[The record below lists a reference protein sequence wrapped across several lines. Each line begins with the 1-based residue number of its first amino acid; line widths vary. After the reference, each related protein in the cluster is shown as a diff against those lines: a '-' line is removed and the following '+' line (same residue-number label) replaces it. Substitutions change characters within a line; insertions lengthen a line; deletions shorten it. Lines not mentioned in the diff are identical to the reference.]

1 MVSHGLKKQLVSP
14 ETGLYNQA
22 WKYRGVTVR
31 KRVAGFVIWPSS
43 DFLRFLQGISLNEL
57 THAGPHVI
65 KGKTMKKTTIASL
78 IGLLFSVSAYA
89 QESATHTEEVVV
101 TASRIEQARQDVIA
115 DISII
120 TREQIER
127 AGQST
132 LVEVLQQQPGIEIT
146 NNGGP
151 GKASGIF
158 MRGTNTSHVIVLI
171 DGVRLNSATA
181 GTTTFENLPVALIEK
196 IEILRGPATSLY
208 GQDAIGGVIQIFT
221 KQGDGAPKFF
231 AGVGYGT
238 YDTKTAEAGVHG
250 SIGDTRFALG
260 VSSLDTD
267 GFSALKTSNPNLDD
281 DDGYRNLSFTGSI
294 SHKIMEGH
302 ELGLQLFHSEGHVR
316 FDNRFNIDPFS
327 PAFNPAF
334 SDNADITQHS
344 YAFTSKNQITSN
356 WLSTL
361 RAGEGVDKSV
371 TYAALGPFT
380 TESRSLFKTKQRQYS
395 WQNDIGLPLGTLTL
409 LYDRLEERVDSTT
422 DFKQTS
428 RNNDGYHIGYLL
440 NHGPHSIQLNYRS
453 DHNSRFGTNDTEG
466 VGYGYRFNDNWR
478 VTTSYGTAFKAP
490 SFNDLFFPDFFGLPT
505 SNPDLKP
512 EKARNAEA
520 SLRYTKNN
528 SAASLTIFENKIRDL
543 ILLDENFIPGNVS
556 NARIQGMTLT
566 GTHVWNNWQ
575 FGGSVDVLSPRNRD
589 TDNLLVR
596 RANRHASL
604 NTSYTL
610 GEWRFG
616 AEAIASSARYNDAA
630 NTQRLAGYSIFNL
643 TTDYAISKEWQ
654 LKARLNNVFDKD
666 YALAY
671 DGDPAAGGFVY
682 ATPGSNLF
690 VSIRYQTAP

>member
-1 MVSHGLKKQLVSP
+1 M
-14 ETGLYNQA
+14 
-22 WKYRGVTVR
+22 
-31 KRVAGFVIWPSS
+31 KR
-43 DFLRFLQGISLNEL
+43 
-57 THAGPHVI
+57 
-65 KGKTMKKTTIASL
+65 TTIASL
-78 IGLLFSVSAYA
+78 IGLLFATSVSA
-89 QESATHTEEVVV
+89 EEITTQAAKVVV
-101 TASRIEQARQDVIA
+101 TAHRIEQARENVIA
-115 DISII
+115 DISVI
-120 TREQIER
+120 TREEIER

-132 LVEVLQQQPGIEIT
+132 LVELLQQQPGIEIT

-158 MRGTNTSHVIVLI
+158 MRGTNTSHVIVLV

-231 AGVGYGT
+231 ASVGYGT

-250 SIGDTRFALG
+250 AVGDTRFALG
-260 VSSLDTD
+260 VSSLGTD

-281 DDGYRNLSFTGSI
+281 DDGYRNLTFTGSI
-294 SHKIMEGH
+294 SHKIVEGH
-302 ELGLQLFHSEGHVR
+302 EIGLQLLHSEGHVR
-316 FDNRFNIDPFS
+316 FDNRINIDPFF

-344 YAFTSKNQITSN
+344 YAVTSKNQITSS

-361 RAGEGVDKSV
+361 RAGEGADESV

-395 WQNDIGLPLGTLTL
+395 WQNDINLPLGTLTL
-409 LYDRLEERVDSTT
+409 LYDRLEERVKSTT
-422 DFKQTS
+422 DFKQTN
-428 RNNDGYHIGYLL
+428 RNNDGYYIGYLL
-440 NHGPHSIQLNYRS
+440 NHGAHSVQLNYRS

-466 VGYGYRFNDNWR
+466 VGYGYHLDDNWR
-478 VTTSYGTAFKAP
+478 VTASYGTAFKAP
-490 SFNDLFFPDFFGLPT
+490 SFNDLFFPDFFGFPT

-512 EKARNAEA
+512 EKARNIEA
-520 SLRYTKNN
+520 SIRFAQA
-528 SAASLTIFENKIRDL
+528 SSSASLTVYENKIRNL

-556 NARIQGMTLT
+556 NARIQGLTLA
-566 GTHVWNNWQ
+566 GSQAWNNWQ
-575 FGGSVDVLSPRNRD
+575 FNASVDVQSPRNRE

-596 RANRHASL
+596 RANRHASF
-604 NTSYTL
+604 NTNYTW
-610 GEWRFG
+610 GDWRFG

-643 TTDYAISKEWQ
+643 TTDYTINKEWQ
-654 LKARLNNVFDKD
+654 LKARLNNLLDKD
-666 YALAY
+666 YVLAY
-671 DGDPAAGGFVY
+671 DGDPAAAGFVY